1 MYIRTYIYTY
11 VHIYIHTMPSI
22 HNTYIHAA
30 PLVAQVRVKPQ
41 PGLGPE
47 HVHAHCSLGHP
58 SGKPGGFFG

>member
-1 MYIRTYIYTY
+1 
-11 VHIYIHTMPSI
+11 MPSI